1 LVGGV
6 RRLEFKPTPLIAIN
20 NAAGTPKLTIKS
32 GPLSTIGG
40 AGSVT
45 LPLNSPNINI
55 SAFNDSTSQASG
67 QRIYG
72 SGNTFN
78 VPNTG
83 TYSGAVGYGATGTL
97 ATTPGGFDGYLYIGM
112 GIQIATDSGFN
123 SIVAEEVIASSNG
136 QAISAGSKA
145 FSIAFSQTGTHYLRV
160 FWTRILFSD
169 TTAPTTFSSAVSTF
183 TNSALGQSVLIT
195 ELTDEGFQ
203 VINDTNIY
211 FRVKREGTYLNTNT
225 PFVQV
230 GGILSATGNIIAY
243 YSDRRLKNI
252 EGKIDN
258 PLEKL
263 DKINGVYYRQNEL
276 AKEFG
281 YNNNKRQVGLI
292 AQEVEEVL
300 PEVIQ
305 RAPFDINEEDGSS
318 KTGENYLTI
327 DYDKI
332 VPLLV
337 EAVKELKRE
346 IEELKKRK

>member
-1 LVGGV
+1 M
-6 RRLEFKPTPLIAIN
+6 
-20 NAAGTPKLTIKS
+20 
-32 GPLSTIGG
+32 
-40 AGSVT
+40 
-45 LPLNSPNINI
+45 NSPNINMN
-55 SAFNDSTSQASG
+55 AFADSTSQASG

-72 SGNTFN
+72 STNNSFN

-83 TYSGAVGYGATGTL
+83 TYQGNVGYGATSTL
-97 ATTPGGFDGYLYIGM
+97 ATPPGGFDGYLYIGM
-112 GIQIATDSGFN
+112 GIQIATDSAFN
-123 SIVAEEVIASSNG
+123 NIVTEEVIASSNG
-136 QAISAGSKA
+136 EAISAGVKA
-145 FSIAFSQTGTHYLRV
+145 FSVAFSQTGTHYIRV
-160 FWTRILFSD
+160 YWTRTVFSD
-169 TTAPTTFSSAVSTF
+169 TAAQTSFSSAGSTF
-183 TNSALGQSVLIT
+183 TNSSLGQSVLIT
-195 ELTDEGFQ
+195 ELTDEGLQ
-203 VINDTNIY
+203 VINATNIY
-211 FRVKREGTYLNTNT
+211 FRVKREGTYVNTNT

-243 YSDRRLKNI
+243 YSDGRLKNI

-337 EAVKELKRE
+337 EAIKELKRE
-346 IEELKKRK
+346 IEELKKSK